1 MGGMDRGR
9 MRGLRAGFLAL
20 ALAAALASPA
30 PAAQSPSAPG
40 IRLSPQAAK
49 QLEEAGGGTA
59 APDPA
64 IRYRPDEIRAAGGA
78 AGEGVLYYNEGIFVG
93 RLQRSANPFHPEARY
108 WVLDE
113 GVYAR
118 HDGTR
123 YVGRFH
129 FFHED
134 KGEYNYIMEDWKE
147 AYGGRYILVGSRIDR
162 EGNAVSGIY
171 GGNAGVNSLSDLT
184 PADQSY
190 LAWLEGRYANQVQAF
205 KQAQAAESGGGLSFG
220 QVLALGLGG
229 LALSQADIPSADMV
243 EIGGAFVGDV
253 LTGGQ
258 SNALAGVIRERQGLA
273 AAAAANTATAGTNAA
288 PARADYRQEEVTITC
303 PSGASSR
310 MPISYRTS
318 ACRSAMVDYARVYSC
333 NMIGDIAGATQACK
347 SACGNAQCRE

>member
-1 MGGMDRGR
+1 
-9 MRGLRAGFLAL
+9 MRGLRSGFLAV
-20 ALAAALASPA
+20 ALAIAFASGT
-30 PAAQSPSAPG
+30 PAAQSPAAPG
-40 IRLSPQAAK
+40 IRLSPQATQ

-64 IRYRPDEIRAAGGA
+64 ARYRRDEIRAAGGT
-78 AGEGVLYYNEGIFVG
+78 AGEGVLYYNDGIFVG
-93 RLQRSANPFHPEARY
+93 RLKRSANPFHPEARY

-123 YVGRFH
+123 YAGRFH

-134 KGEYNYIMEDWKE
+134 MGEYNDTMEDWEE
-147 AYGGRYILVGSRIDR
+147 AYGGRYILVGSRLDR
-162 EGNAVSGIY
+162 DGDAVSGIY
-171 GGNAGVNSLSDLT
+171 GGNAGVNALSDFT

-190 LAWLEGRYANQVQAF
+190 LAWLEGRYADQVRAF
-205 KQAQAAESGGGLSFG
+205 KRAQAAESEGGLSFG

-229 LALSQADIPSADMV
+229 LALSQADIPAADLA

-253 LTGGQ
+253 LTGGR
-258 SNALAGVIRERQGLA
+258 SNALAGVIQEKRSLA
-273 AAAAANTATAGTNAA
+273 GAAAANAATAAP

-310 MPISYRTS
+310 MPISYRTP